1 MSDDMDEMDGDEPLD
16 GEEFLEYD
24 VASELV
30 KGLQQMIQ
38 LQAQMLQ
45 MLGAMQ
51 AQLGA
56 PKQVVRDE
64 MGRVI
69 GLQPVQRGQ

>member
-1 MSDDMDEMDGDEPLD
+1 MDDMEGMDGSEPMD
-16 GEEFLEYD
+16 GEDYVEYD
-24 VASELV
+24 VATEMV

-69 GLQPVQRGQ
+69 GLQPVQRG

>member
-1 MSDDMDEMDGDEPLD
+1 MDDELSGDVADE
-16 GEEFLEYD
+16 GEDYVEYD
-24 VASELV
+24 VADEMV
-30 KGLQQMIQ
+30 KGMQQMIQ

-51 AQLGA
+51 QQLGA

-69 GLQPVQRGQ
+69 GLAPVQRG